1 MEEETKTNKKK
12 ELILMLKEF
21 FINNSQFREERKNY
35 FLSRRKLKKKN
46 TQIPL
51 KLYLV
56 TKKFYKDYK
65 FYKMFCKHLRKLA
78 FEKGL
83 EPYFLTLTKEFSL
96 ESMNTYGAID
106 YIKEIAKIYRQA
118 LREIIREFQRNYDV
132 LFISVVE
139 FNDDLFFHLHV
150 IVFINPLFENK
161 FLKILENKVELFG
174 LGYEKK
180 FEKIDIEEN
189 DKNLEKKCE
198 YLLKSLKKAA
208 EHFEYAYLLDG
219 AINVLKYKLVTH
231 SKTNLNKKMYFKLLP
246 HVVNQKKFKDTKYRQ
261 KDEKFLDIYEYLLKN
276 IKIKIFSKIPGKNSL
291 KKVLKTYKKHKIF
304 VFQEKKEVE
313 KSDEFVELQNLML
326 VKKILSCKNKE
337 KLLKDID
344 SYINSYIDSLKNFFS
359 KKILITF
366 RWKFNALKDV
376 LEKEGVKK
384 FKSRLESILL
394 YQNKKYIYTTRTV
407 IYMKTKRKKI
417 EKVYDSKDFQWKM
430 KTN

>member
-376 LEKEGVKK
+376 LEKGGVKK
-384 FKSRLESILL
+384 FKSRLESIL
-394 YQNKKYIYTTRTV
+394 YKKYIYTTRTV

>member
-246 HVVNQKKFKDTKYRQ
+246 HVVNRKKFKDTKYRQ

-376 LEKEGVKK
+376 LEKGGVKK

>member
-150 IVFINPLFENK
+150 IVFINLLFENK

-208 EHFEYAYLLDG
+208 KHFEYAYLLDG

-246 HVVNQKKFKDTKYRQ
+246 HVVNRKKFKDTKYRQ

-376 LEKEGVKK
+376 LEKGGVKK
-384 FKSRLESILL
+384 FKSRLESIL
-394 YQNKKYIYTTRTV
+394 YKKYIYTTRTV

-417 EKVYDSKDFQWKM
+417 EKVYDSKDFQWKI

>member
-246 HVVNQKKFKDTKYRQ
+246 HVVNRKKFKDTKYRQ

>member
-1 MEEETKTNKKK
+1 MEEETKTNEKK
-12 ELILMLKEF
+12 ELISKLKEF

-35 FLSRRKLKKKN
+35 FLSKRKLKKKN

-51 KLYLV
+51 KPYLV
-56 TKKFYKDYK
+56 TKKFYKDYI
-65 FYKMFCKHLRKLA
+65 FYRMFCKHLRNLA

-83 EPYFLTLTKEFSL
+83 KPYFLTLTKEFSI
-96 ESMNTYGAID
+96 EGMNIFEAID
-106 YIKEIAKIYRQA
+106 YIKEITVIYRQA

-132 LFISVVE
+132 LFISAVE

-246 HVVNQKKFKDTKYRQ
+246 HVVNHKKFKDTKYKQ

-276 IKIKIFSKIPGKNSL
+276 IRIKVFSKIPGKDTL
-291 KKVLKTYKKHKIF
+291 KKLLKTYKKHKIF

-313 KSDEFVELQNLML
+313 KSDEFVELQNHLL
-326 VKKILSCKNKE
+326 IKKILSCNKKDE
-337 KLLKDID
+337 LLKNID
-344 SYINSYIDSLKNFFS
+344 SCVDSYLESLRKIFSNKTLMNF
-359 KKILITF
+359 K
-366 RWKFNALKDV
+366 WKVNALK
-376 LEKEGVKK
+376 
-384 FKSRLESILL
+384 
-394 YQNKKYIYTTRTV
+394 KY
-407 IYMKTKRKKI
+407 
-417 EKVYDSKDFQWKM
+417 F
-430 KTN
+430 N